1 MNILKFYEIRF
12 DLYYKVVYLVQVRY
26 KVMFGVIYV
35 KKRNKVFIIVSII
48 LIIVVGFVGKAF
60 VVGEPVSGD
69 QLKFS
74 TFIKYEKLELKVE
87 LVDSGIALRDWK
99 IEKNGD
105 TINIKVRKVLVSPIY
120 NDGSYETKID
130 LEGINKVIL
139 GGRTIWPIDQ

>member
-1 MNILKFYEIRF
+1 M
-12 DLYYKVVYLVQVRY
+12 
-26 KVMFGVIYV
+26 
-35 KKRNKVFIIVSII
+35 
-48 LIIVVGFVGKAF
+48 
-60 VVGEPVSGD
+60 
-69 QLKFS
+69 
-74 TFIKYEKLELKVE
+74 E